1 MLCIETIKLL
11 SSSRLRTCVRS
22 PMFFNFKRHSSHHKR
37 RNLVLRIFK
46 WAIMF
51 EWQGPTDSPCH
62 GDDPSP
68 DEISILLGS
77 YFKGTG
83 VMKYESQE
91 TFVMQN
97 QLFIGNLAFST
108 TKEDLESAF
117 SVYGAIVE
125 VKIPTDRYTGRV
137 RGFAFVTFESQQS
150 AEKALALDGKELNGR
165 PIRVNV
171 AQEKK
176 SGDAG
181 GGRGGRPGGGGGQ
194 GGGGSRGG
202 RPNGGQGGGSR
213 ERW

>member
-1 MLCIETIKLL
+1 
-11 SSSRLRTCVRS
+11 
-22 PMFFNFKRHSSHHKR
+22 
-37 RNLVLRIFK
+37 
-46 WAIMF
+46 
-51 EWQGPTDSPCH
+51 
-62 GDDPSP
+62 
-68 DEISILLGS
+68 
-77 YFKGTG
+77 
-83 VMKYESQE
+83 
-91 TFVMQN
+91 MQN

-117 SVYGAIVE
+117 SVYGPIVE

-176 SGDAG
+176 AGDAG
-181 GGRGGRPGGGGGQ
+181 GRR
-194 GGGGSRGG
+194 
-202 RPNGGQGGGSR
+202 NGGQGGGNGGRGRSSGGQGGSR